1 MRTLRGPDGCP
12 WDRTQTLESL
22 RPFVLEEAYEVL
34 DAIERGDAASLCGEI
49 GDLVFEGVFL
59 AQLSEESG
67 DFDIADSLQDI
78 IDKLIRRHPHVF
90 GEPDASADG
99 PSITTPSQVKEQW
112 ERVKADERARSGNR
126 TGLLAGVPRALPA
139 LIRAFEI
146 GSRVASVGFD
156 WDRADQ
162 VLEKLEEEVAE
173 LRHAVRDEGLARTE
187 EEMGDL
193 LFSVANLSR
202 KLGVEPEAALRRAN
216 DKFTARFEAIERR
229 FDAAGRSIHD
239 ASAEEMER
247 EWQAV
252 KAQTA

>member
-1 MRTLRGPDGCP
+1 MRTLRGPAGCP

-34 DAIERGDAASLCGEI
+34 DAIDRGDAASLRGEI

-59 AQLSEESG
+59 AQLSAESG
-67 DFDIADSLQDI
+67 DFDIADALQDI

-90 GEPDASADG
+90 ATSEASADG
-99 PSITTPSQVKEQW
+99 PAITTPSDVKEQW
-112 ERVKADERARSGNR
+112 ERVKADERARSGDR

-156 WDRADQ
+156 WDRAHH
-162 VLEKLEEEVAE
+162 VLDKLEEEVAE
-173 LRHAVRDEGLARTE
+173 LRHAVSEEGLARSE

-193 LFSVANLSR
+193 LFSIANLSR
-202 KLGVEPEAALRRAN
+202 KLGIEPEAALRRAN
-216 DKFTARFEAIERR
+216 DKFTLRFEALEQHLEAR
-229 FDAAGRSIHD
+229 GQSVHD
-239 ASAEEMER
+239 ASLEDMER
-247 EWQAV
+247 AWHAI
-252 KAQTA
+252 KHPTA